1 MASCIAVWP
10 ENAGPGPFPASY
22 LSDDH
27 TAWTR
32 RTSLER
38 YVEGLPMIVAMLDG
52 RRGWYTDSSVEPRG
66 AFETFILRDL
76 VGFVDRTFRTRAD
89 CGGRVIAGLSMG
101 GCGAVKRAWKF
112 PEVFCAPAERLEPG
126 RRPVLRIDC
135 GTEDSLLGY
144 SGDFTAIRIVWGW
157 RTNTGSL

>member
-1 MASCIAVWP
+1 MPLSAGVAVCEIHLGNQNVLCKMASCIAVWP

-38 YVEGLPMIVAMLDG
+38 YVEGLPMIVVMLDG

-66 AFETFILRDL
+66 AFETFILR
-76 VGFVDRTFRTRAD
+76 G
-89 CGGRVIAGLSMG
+89 
-101 GCGAVKRAWKF
+101 
-112 PEVFCAPAERLEPG
+112 PG
-126 RRPVLRIDC
+126 RLRGPDVPDAGGLRRTGDRGTVDGRMRRGEAGVEISGGVLRAGGAAGAGAKAGVAD
-135 GTEDSLLGY
+135 
-144 SGDFTAIRIVWGW
+144 
-157 RTNTGSL
+157 